1 MDEINEM
8 FKPITQDR
16 PNYIKV
22 IGVGGGGGNA
32 VNHMMEEGIQGVDFI
47 LCNTDR
53 QALERSHIQKK
64 VYLGERELGAG
75 NDPNIGR
82 QAAETSRDDIN
93 ALLDENTK
101 MLFVTAGMGGGTGT
115 GAAPVVA
122 KLAKEKGI
130 LTVGIVTMPMER
142 EGRRRKMQAQAGI
155 EELRKCVDTLILIS
169 TDKLRDQYGDMKLSE
184 AFRKA
189 DDVLTTAAK
198 GIAEIIT
205 VPGYVNVDFED
216 VTTVMRDSGKAIM
229 GSGRAEGEGRAE
241 KAIKEA
247 INSPLLNDS
256 DIEGAKNVL
265 LYITSGTN
273 EVSLDEVDE
282 ILTIATDACGKTCD
296 VIWGNG
302 TDESIGEALVVT
314 LIATGFNHDS
324 HEKITATPQKQEM
337 HSIANQKPVTRKT
350 YDINGNLIQEGK
362 AEEKP
367 IAQEQ
372 EVQKAAAN
380 EIKVEQMAS
389 ETKAETVAEE
399 HPAPQKDA
407 KPIVHSLN
415 EDFSYD
421 FTPSEPIFQP
431 VKESASEPVAPAP
444 AKVFNGDESKPT
456 VKHFDNP
463 FREDNDSD
471 GFEITSRVVNHEEL
485 ETMQAVKVDIV
496 TIEEP
501 KKTIDPKEEL
511 KKQRL
516 RALSMNFRTQK
527 GLEELENQPAYLRRN
542 VDISANSNNDLSHY
556 SSSSNGLSSENSFL
570 HDNVD

>member
-1 MDEINEM
+1 MNEM

-47 LCNTDR
+47 LCNTDH
-53 QALERSHIQKK
+53 QALMRSSVQNRVH
-64 VYLGERELGAG
+64 LGERELGAG

-82 QAAETSRDDIN
+82 QAAETSKDEIN

-229 GSGRAEGEGRAE
+229 GSGKAEGEGRAE
-241 KAIKEA
+241 KAIKAA

-282 ILTIATDACGKTCD
+282 ILAIATDACGNTCD

-314 LIATGFNHDS
+314 LIATGFNHDAKENATNNYGQSS
-324 HEKITATPQKQEM
+324 HNTSDSRPATRKRYDLNGNVIPEHQAEEQPKMQETKVQEPVAAVEPQPIKQEVV
-337 HSIANQKPVTRKT
+337 KP
-350 YDINGNLIQEGK
+350 
-362 AEEKP
+362 
-367 IAQEQ
+367 
-372 EVQKAAAN
+372 
-380 EIKVEQMAS
+380 
-389 ETKAETVAEE
+389 KAETIEKKEEAKPKEE
-399 HPAPQKDA
+399 H

-415 EDFSYD
+415 EDFGFD
-421 FTPSEPIFQP
+421 FAPDDPIVQP
-431 VKESASEPVAPAP
+431 VKETVPEPVAPAP
-444 AKVFNGDESKPT
+444 AKVFNGEESKPS
-456 VKHFDNP
+456 VKRFDNP
-463 FREDNDSD
+463 FREDNDND
-471 GFEITSRVVNHEEL
+471 GFEITSRIITHEEL
-485 ETMQAVKVDIV
+485 ETKQEVKVNVI
-496 TIEEP
+496 TLEEP
-501 KKTIDPKEEL
+501 KKTIDPKAEL
-511 KKQRL
+511 KRQRL
-516 RALSMNFRTQK
+516 RALSMNFRTPK
-527 GLEELENQPAYLRRN
+527 GLEELENQPAYMRRN
-542 VDISANSNNDLSHY
+542 VDISEKEDNNLSHY
-556 SSSSNGLSSENSFL
+556 TSSKNGLSSENSFL
-570 HDNVD
+570 HKDVD

>member
-1 MDEINEM
+1 MNDM
-8 FKPITQDR
+8 FTPISQDR

-47 LCNTDR
+47 LCNTDH
-53 QALERSHIQKK
+53 QALMRSSVQNRVH
-64 VYLGERELGAG
+64 LGERELGAG

-82 QAAETSRDDIN
+82 QAAETSKDEIN

-122 KLAKEKGI
+122 KLAKDKGI

-229 GSGRAEGEGRAE
+229 GSGKAEGEGRAE
-241 KAIKEA
+241 KAIKAA

-282 ILTIATDACGKTCD
+282 ILAIATDACGNTCD

-302 TDESIGEALVVT
+302 TDESIGEAIVVT
-314 LIATGFNHDS
+314 LIATGFNHDTHTTTNHTQTVS
-324 HEKITATPQKQEM
+324 PKAEPNPAAAKK
-337 HSIANQKPVTRKT
+337 R
-350 YDINGNLIQEGK
+350 YDINGNLIQESKTIETPQVQQTEQPVIQEPVDVAKPAPVEEPVPEPK
-362 AEEKP
+362 AEEK
-367 IAQEQ
+367 
-372 EVQKAAAN
+372 
-380 EIKVEQMAS
+380 
-389 ETKAETVAEE
+389 AEAMPQEE
-399 HPAPQKDA
+399 H
-407 KPIVHSLN
+407 KPVVHSLD
-415 EDFSYD
+415 EETPIE
-421 FTPSEPIFQP
+421 FTFDDP
-431 VKESASEPVAPAP
+431 VITPAPTPAPEPVVPTTAP
-444 AKVFNGDESKPT
+444 VYTTQQESRPS

-463 FREDNDSD
+463 FHEDNDND
-471 GFEITSRVVNHEEL
+471 GFEITSRVITHEEL
-485 ETMQAVKVDIV
+485 EAKQAVTVNVI
-496 TIEEP
+496 TMEEP
-501 KKTIDPKEEL
+501 KKAIDPKEEL

-542 VDISANSNNDLSHY
+542 IDLSANDNNDLSHY